1 MRLLPVPEPL
11 QLVGLGGR
19 ERWRAGQMVSIWSQP
34 LWQQE
39 GRGRSDMT
47 GRPKSASKKGGAGM
61 PTLRSSVEGWGI
73 LCPIPTKNLRSL
85 IHLLKE
91 RLSGHKWGQVPEHPA
106 LFRINRPD
114 LMWPA

>member
-1 MRLLPVPEPL
+1 MEGGAEGEHLGPASLAAGGEGTLL
-11 QLVGLGGR
+11 
-19 ERWRAGQMVSIWSQP
+19 
-34 LWQQE
+34 
-39 GRGRSDMT
+39 T
-47 GRPKSASKKGGAGM
+47 GRPKSASEKGRAGM

-91 RLSGHKWGQVPEHPA
+91 RLGGHKWGRVPEHLA
-106 LFRINRPD
+106 LLRINRPD